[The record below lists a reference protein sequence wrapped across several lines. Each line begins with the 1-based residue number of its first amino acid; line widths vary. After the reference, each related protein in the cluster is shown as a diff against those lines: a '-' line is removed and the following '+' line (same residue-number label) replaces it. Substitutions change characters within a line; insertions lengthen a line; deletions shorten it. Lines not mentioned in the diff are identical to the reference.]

1 MPCFAKKFLRRT
13 TGEALKRQLSQRR
26 SGSFLIFNHRKGVL
40 LWIAMYRT
48 QNLHV
53 KEIVRLLSPRELK
66 GQLASDEAVSATV
79 ARSRERII
87 RILRQEDP
95 RMLVVIGPCSI
106 HEKKSALEYAERL
119 NAMRKELADRM
130 EIVMRVYFEK
140 PRTTIGWKGLIND
153 PHLDGSQDIETG
165 LKVAR
170 ELLLEIVAM
179 GLPTATEFLDPVVP
193 QYIAELVSWA
203 AIGARTTE
211 SQTHRE
217 MASGLSMP
225 VGLKN
230 GTDGSLQTAIDAM
243 GATRHPHS
251 FLGINEDGV
260 TSIVRTTGNPHAHV
274 VLRGGRAKTNYDA
287 ESIRAAEEKL
297 ISEKLQPVLMVDC
310 SHANSEKK
318 FARQEDVWHS
328 VISQRTEGT
337 RSLIGLMVE
346 SSLFEG
352 NQPIP
357 KNLKDLRY
365 GVSITDS
372 CIGWETTER
381 MLRWGYEAL
390 AKAVPAMASSA

>member
-1 MPCFAKKFLRRT
+1 
-13 TGEALKRQLSQRR
+13 
-26 SGSFLIFNHRKGVL
+26 
-40 LWIAMYRT
+40 MYRT
-48 QNLHV
+48 QDLHV

-66 GQLASDEAVSATV
+66 ALSPLTEAVAATV

-106 HEKKSALEYAERL
+106 HDRKLALEYAERL
-119 NAMRKELADRM
+119 NALRKELAGSL

-165 LKVAR
+165 LKIAR
-170 ELLLEIVAM
+170 ELLLQILDM
-179 GLPTATEFLDPVVP
+179 GLPAATEFLDPIVP
-193 QYIAELVSWA
+193 QYIADLVSWA

-230 GTDGSLQTAIDAM
+230 STDGSLQVAIDAM
-243 GATRHPHS
+243 GATRHQHS

-260 TSIVRTTGNPHAHV
+260 TAIVRTTGNPHAHV

-328 VISQRTEGT
+328 VIQQRVEGT

-346 SSLFEG
+346 SSLIEG

-357 KNLKDLRY
+357 TNLKELRY

-372 CIGWETTER
+372 CIGWEATER
-381 MLRWGYEAL
+381 MLRWGAEAL
-390 AKAVPAMASSA
+390 AKSIPAAASTV

>member
-1 MPCFAKKFLRRT
+1 MF
-13 TGEALKRQLSQRR
+13 
-26 SGSFLIFNHRKGVL
+26 
-40 LWIAMYRT
+40 RT
-48 QNLHV
+48 QDLHV
-53 KEIVRLLSPRELK
+53 KEIVRLLTPRELK
-66 GQLASDEAVSATV
+66 AQSPAPDAVNAMV
-79 ARSRERII
+79 ARSRERVI

-95 RMLVVIGPCSI
+95 RLLVVIGPCSI
-106 HEKKSALEYAERL
+106 HDEKSALEYATRL
-119 NAMRKELADRM
+119 SRLQKEFAGRM

-165 LKVAR
+165 LQIAR
-170 ELLLEIVAM
+170 KLLLDITGL
-179 GLPTATEFLDPVVP
+179 GLPTATEFLDPIVP
-193 QYIAELVSWA
+193 QYIADLVTWA

-230 GTDGSLQTAIDAM
+230 GTDGSLQVAVDAM
-243 GATRHPHS
+243 GAARHPHS

-260 TSIVRTTGNPHAHV
+260 TSIVRTSGNPHTHV

-287 ESIRAAEEKL
+287 ESIRAAEGTLK
-297 ISEKLQPVLMVDC
+297 SEKLPPVLMVDC

-318 FARQEDVWHS
+318 FAKQEDVWRS
-328 VISQRTEGT
+328 VIQQRIEGT
-337 RSLIGLMVE
+337 QSLIGLMVE
-346 SSLFEG
+346 SHLHEG

-357 KNLKDLRY
+357 QNLKDLRY

-381 MLRWGYEAL
+381 MLRWGYEVL
-390 AKAVPAMASSA
+390 SKAAPATASAA

>member
-1 MPCFAKKFLRRT
+1 
-13 TGEALKRQLSQRR
+13 
-26 SGSFLIFNHRKGVL
+26 
-40 LWIAMYRT
+40 MYRT
-48 QNLHV
+48 QDLHV
-53 KEIVRLLSPRELK
+53 KEIVRLLSPHELK
-66 GQLASDEAVSATV
+66 AQTPSHDAINATV
-79 ARSRERII
+79 ARSRERVI

-95 RMLVVIGPCSI
+95 RLLVVIGPCSI
-106 HEKKSALEYAERL
+106 HDEKGALEYAEKL
-119 NAMRKELADRM
+119 NALRKEFADRM

-165 LKVAR
+165 LKIAR
-170 ELLLEIVAM
+170 RLLLEITGM
-179 GLPTATEFLDPVVP
+179 GLPAATEFLDPIVP
-193 QYIAELVSWA
+193 QYIADLITWA

-230 GTDGSLQTAIDAM
+230 STDGSLQIAIDAM
-243 GATRHPHS
+243 GATRHAHS
-251 FLGINEDGV
+251 FLGINENGE

-297 ISEKLQPVLMVDC
+297 ISEKLPAVLMVDC

-318 FARQEDVWHS
+318 FAKQEDVWRS
-328 VISQRTEGT
+328 VIQQRVEGT
-337 RSLIGLMVE
+337 KSLIGAMVE
-346 SSLFEG
+346 SNLFEG
-352 NQPIP
+352 SQPIP

-365 GVSITDS
+365 GVSLTDS

-381 MLRWGYEAL
+381 MLRWGYEIL
-390 AKAVPAMASSA
+390 GKIISEKVSAV